1 MTLAANSN
9 NAFKIKCF
17 MKTICFVAKTSS
29 LLSLLQ
35 GFLNFQSPCS
45 FPLFISQTYLILF
58 VGNTYWKY
66 QQMHEFQQLFID
78 PRVFL
83 ISKVKDRISR
93 FSRKKCLTFYWKSIK
108 KMQYRIVHSVS
119 YVYAVLPFYDVK
131 CLCSGGREWG
141 REGGKPLPLAFQYLI
156 FMV

>member
-29 LLSLLQ
+29 LLSLLR

-58 VGNTYWKY
+58 VGNNYWKY
-66 QQMHEFQQLFID
+66 QKMHEFQQLFID

-83 ISKVKDRISR
+83 ISKVKDRILR
-93 FSRKKCLTFYWKSIK
+93 FSGVRSNILYWKKVHNFSWFYLTLIK
-108 KMQYRIVHSVS
+108 S
-119 YVYAVLPFYDVK
+119 
-131 CLCSGGREWG
+131 SGMLFTS
-141 REGGKPLPLAFQYLI
+141 K
-156 FMV
+156 

>member
-9 NAFKIKCF
+9 NAFNIKCF

-66 QQMHEFQQLFID
+66 HQMHEFQQLFID

-83 ISKVKDRISR
+83 ISKVKDRILR
-93 FSRKKCLTFYWKSIK
+93 FSGVRSNNLNWKKVHRFSWFYLTWINS
-108 KMQYRIVHSVS
+108 
-119 YVYAVLPFYDVK
+119 
-131 CLCSGGREWG
+131 SGMLFTS
-141 REGGKPLPLAFQYLI
+141 K
-156 FMV
+156 